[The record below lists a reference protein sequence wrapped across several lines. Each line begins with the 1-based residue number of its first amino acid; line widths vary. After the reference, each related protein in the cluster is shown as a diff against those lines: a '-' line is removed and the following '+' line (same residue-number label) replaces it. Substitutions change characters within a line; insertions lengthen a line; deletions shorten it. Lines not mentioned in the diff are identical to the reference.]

1 MRSLLQ
7 DFTSVI
13 FDAFDR
19 AADYLLGNDARFQY
33 LRIIPSQM
41 QPARRASSV
50 QVMFLPWLTNLT
62 ISRSGPLISRSS
74 RASCFCTLV

>member
-1 MRSLLQ
+1 MRGDRKMRSLLQ

-33 LRIIPSQM
+33 LRKPGGET
-41 QPARRASSV
+41 RSV
-50 QVMFLPWLTNLT
+50 
-62 ISRSGPLISRSS
+62 
-74 RASCFCTLV
+74 

>member
-1 MRSLLQ
+1 MPGDRKMRSLLQ

-41 QPARRASSV
+41 QPARRASSF
-50 QVMFLPWLTNLT
+50 QVMFLSWMTNSL
-62 ISRSGPLISRSS
+62 
-74 RASCFCTLV
+74 CF

>member
-1 MRSLLQ
+1 MPGDRKMRSLLQ

-33 LRIIPSQM
+33 LRIIPSRM
-41 QPARRASSV
+41 
-50 QVMFLPWLTNLT
+50 
-62 ISRSGPLISRSS
+62 
-74 RASCFCTLV
+74 